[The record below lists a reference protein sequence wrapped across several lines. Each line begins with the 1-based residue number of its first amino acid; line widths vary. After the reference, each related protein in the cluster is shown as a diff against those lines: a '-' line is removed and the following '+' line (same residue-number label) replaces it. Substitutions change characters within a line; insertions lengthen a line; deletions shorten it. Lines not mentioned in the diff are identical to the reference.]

1 MEDRTVNDQLRAAQR
16 KRETRDLNEA
26 LKKNEHALV
35 VMMPN
40 EFMEFL
46 VIAKKR
52 QGLSNE
58 QIIAWLDQV
67 IENAAE
73 LPQAARQQWQQQKA
87 RLKNVGSFLPAIS
100 DSHTL
105 MVLAREMARGGH
117 ILSKYRVNT
126 YAGRS
131 YVVLKGYAGLRNQ
144 LNGTRYLINNPKIVS
159 MGIGKLGAAKAIKGG
174 VVISII
180 FSVAFHAL
188 EQLMN
193 DRATWH
199 DFVAGVT
206 VDVASSLI
214 GAGIAWGAVSAVVG
228 ATAMAAI
235 GPIAL
240 VVVVGAGITLALNAL
255 NEHYQITERL
265 AGMLKEAEANMR
277 ANLREMQ
284 YEINR
289 GLNFANE
296 DPIGFLHRM
305 FGIPYFNYR

>member
-1 MEDRTVNDQLRAAQR
+1 MNDQLRAAQTA
-16 KRETRDLNEA
+16 RETRALNDA
-26 LKKNEHALV
+26 LKKNEHSLV

-46 VIAKKR
+46 VLEKKR
-52 QGLSNE
+52 QGLTNA
-58 QIIAWLDQV
+58 QIIEWLDQA
-67 IENAAE
+67 IESSADI
-73 LPQAARQQWQQQKA
+73 PQAAKQQWQDQKE
-87 RLKNVGSFLPAIS
+87 RLKNAGAFLPVLS

-126 YAGRS
+126 FAGRS

-144 LNGTRYLINNPKIVS
+144 LNGTRYLINNPKVVS

-174 VVISII
+174 VVISIV

-206 VDVASSLI
+206 IDVASSLI

-255 NEHYQITERL
+255 NEHYQITQRL
-265 AGMLKEAEANMR
+265 ASMLKEAESNMR

-289 GLNFANE
+289 GLNFAND
-296 DPIGFLHRM
+296 DPIGFLHWM
-305 FGIPYFNYR
+305 FGVPYYNFR